1 MTAETQP
8 LSREL
13 PQNQMNRDRIK
24 EKFAALRQEQ
34 RTGLIVYLATGSPD
48 LAATR
53 ELIPALAAAGADA
66 IEISIPFSDPVA
78 DGAVIQ
84 EASFRALEKG
94 VTPDDCLATVAAVR
108 QQIPDTPLIV
118 MTYYNLLFNYGL
130 EPFADRAAECGVDGL
145 IVVDLPVPEAA
156 PLTRHCA
163 ARSIHIIPLLAPTSA
178 AASIE
183 AAAQAATGFIYC
195 VSLPGVTGAR
205 EQVSELGLALTQRV
219 RAYTD
224 IPLVLGFG
232 ISRREHVETVS
243 QWADAAA
250 VGSALVRTVLESP
263 RDQVVAQ
270 ASKLVAELAGRNQ
283 PPPGGTAR

>member
-1 MTAETQP
+1 
-8 LSREL
+8 
-13 PQNQMNRDRIK
+13 MNRDRIK
-24 EKFAALRQEQ
+24 EKFAALRREQ

-94 VTPDDCLATVAAVR
+94 VTPDDCLATVADVR

-130 EPFADRAAECGVDGL
+130 ERFADRAAECGVDGI
-145 IVVDLPVPEAA
+145 IVVDLPVSEAA
-156 PLTRHCA
+156 PLTRQCA
-163 ARSIHIIPLLAPTSA
+163 ARNIHIIPLLAPTSA
-178 AASIE
+178 EASIQ

-205 EQVSELGLALTQRV
+205 DQVSELGLALTQRV

-232 ISRREHVETVS
+232 ISRREHVETVG

-283 PPPGGTAR
+283 PPPGGIAE